1 MSEPPAGTS
10 APVYRSL
17 TAPMLV
23 AGVPRNV
30 AIVLGM
36 AGGVFVAGWHIYQ
49 LIPIII
55 VAYFAAAWAC
65 KRDPHIFSIIAQ
77 NRGQGRRYLP

>member
-1 MSEPPAGTS
+1 MSDEIHGLS

-17 TAPMLV
+17 TTPMLV

-36 AGGVFVAGWHIYQ
+36 SAGVFVAGWHVYQ
-49 LIPIII
+49 LVPVIL
-55 VAYFAAAWAC
+55 VAYGAAVWAC
-65 KRDPHIFSIIAQ
+65 KRDPHIFSILAQ
-77 NRGQGRRYLP
+77 SRGQGRRYVP